1 MKTTHDATKEMV
13 AELRRMAN
21 RTGNKQAEQVM
32 RDGAAWLEDVE
43 GNRVELQNE
52 VEKLRQ
58 QLADKDEQLA
68 GWKALLDAKMAIDS
82 STDTATGKAKRKSPR
97 PSYDYA
103 GTLTAFY
110 ASGDKT
116 KLIPVQ
122 ITEHSKKHPAAWRFR
137 EKAVKLSL
145 PVMANIAGN
154 YVLLTRTDITG
165 EDSAE

>member
-1 MKTTHDATKEMV
+1 MTVTHDATKEMI
-13 AELRRMAN
+13 AELRRMSN

-43 GNRVELQNE
+43 NNRVELLNE

-68 GWKALLDAKMAIDS
+68 GWKALLDAKMAIDA

-110 ASGDKT
+110 ASGEKT
-116 KLIPVQ
+116 RLIPAQ
-122 ITEHSKKHPAAWRFR
+122 LTDHGKKHPAAWRFR
-137 EKAVKLSL
+137 EKAVNLNL
-145 PVMANIAGN
+145 PVTANVAGD
-154 YVLLTRTDITG
+154 YILLARTDITG
-165 EDSAE
+165 EDDAK